1 MCREGYLLFL
11 VGVCRRGLRE
21 EEEEEEG
28 GCGLGAAPGTAE
40 PAPLLPEPQR
50 SSGGNGLGVKKPH
63 QKVNPSCESR
73 ADLERVTAFLGEG
86 RGCSLVMGLYSLPGG
101 S

>member
-50 SSGGNGLGVKKPH
+50 SSGGNGVKKPH
-63 QKVNPSCESR
+63 QKVNPSCEAELTWKGSR
-73 ADLERVTAFLGEG
+73 LSWGREG
-86 RGCSLVMGLYSLPGG
+86 AAAW
-101 S
+101 